1 MAFDFNTMS
10 KQGQWGV
17 IGFFC
22 AALAGV
28 FYYYIWSPNA
38 VLETR
43 LRTEIGEIQLE
54 NQRTR
59 QVADQ
64 LPQLEIEL
72 GEAEAQLATLSNILP
87 EEQQTDALLRSLQQ
101 AASESNLAI
110 RRTNFPAP
118 IMHDFYAEM
127 PMELD
132 LVGTYH
138 DLALFFDRISKFGRV
153 VTVGQITI
161 RTLAEEAYTIQATC
175 TASTFF
181 FLPEVATPVEGAAA
195 TGATAN
201 AAAPARR

>member
-10 KQGQWGV
+10 KQGQWGL

-22 AALAGV
+22 VALAGV
-28 FYYYIWSPNA
+28 FYYYVWSPNA
-38 VLETR
+38 VVETR
-43 LRTEIGEIQLE
+43 LRTEIGDIQLE

-59 QVADQ
+59 QVANQ
-64 LPQLEIEL
+64 LPQLEAEL
-72 GEAEAQLATLSNILP
+72 EVAEAQLATLSNILP
-87 EEQQTDALLRSLQQ
+87 EEQQTDALLRSLEQ
-101 AASESNLAI
+101 AASDSNLAI
-110 RRTNFPAP
+110 RRTSFPAP
-118 IMHDFYAEM
+118 ILHDFYAEM

-153 VTVGQITI
+153 VTVGQISI
-161 RTLAEEAYTIQATC
+161 RTLAEGPNTIQATC

-181 FLPEVATPVEGAAA
+181 FLPDVATPEQGAA

>member
-22 AALAGV
+22 VALVGV
-28 FYYYIWSPNA
+28 FYYYVWSPNA

-43 LRTEIGEIQLE
+43 LRTEIGDIQLE

-59 QVADQ
+59 QIANQ
-64 LPQLEIEL
+64 LPQLEAEL
-72 GEAEAQLATLSNILP
+72 AEAEGQLAILSNILP
-87 EEQQTDALLRSLQQ
+87 EEQQTDALLRGLQQ

-110 RRTNFPAP
+110 RRTNFPSP

-127 PMELD
+127 PMELE

-138 DLALFFDRISKFGRV
+138 DLAMFFDRISKFGRV
-153 VTVGQITI
+153 VTVGQISI
-161 RTLAEEAYTIQATC
+161 RTLAEGANTIQASC
-175 TASTFF
+175 TASTFY
-181 FLPEVATPVEGAAA
+181 FLPEVATPEEGAA

-201 AAAPARR
+201 AVAPARR